1 MSTKMIRIALT
12 AFAVAGV
19 SAAAQAEY
27 RCDPAPAWADRAACE
42 AAAQG
47 PTELRRTVQAMN
59 TLRLNLRF
67 EDYVN
72 EATAQKWAQAKPET
86 QVAERKEDASLKLAS
101 AAR

>member
-1 MSTKMIRIALT
+1 MTMKLIRLATAALLAT
-12 AFAVAGV
+12 GV

-27 RCDPAPAWADRAACE
+27 RCDPAPTWADRAACE

-47 PTELRRTVQAMN
+47 PTELRRTVQSMN
-59 TLRLNLRF
+59 YLRLNMRF

-72 EATAQKWAQAKPET
+72 DATAQKWAQAKPET
-86 QVAERKEDASLKLAS
+86 QVAEKKEDASLKVAS